1 MTPIRVALAGLVLVA
16 SQPALALNIVF
27 DYSHDTSGFFTGHAD
42 RIALLDA
49 AAQVFDTRLQDQ
61 LTAIVSSGGN
71 HFNAQFID
79 PTAGASVT
87 VNDFSVVANQ
97 LTVFVGARNL
107 GAGTLGEGG
116 PGGYTISATSQGF
129 VDNAVSRGQAGALA
143 STPTDFGPWGGALTF
158 NNTGITWYF
167 DSNVGTTESFSGYD
181 FYSVAVHELGH
192 MLGFGSAPSFSN
204 KVVGSNFT
212 GINSQSLY
220 GGPVPMADS
229 AHWAGSVTSTVNGLT
244 QQVAMS
250 TSLTNGQ
257 RKQFT
262 ALDFA
267 ALQDLGW
274 QVAPVPEADTWAMML
289 VGIGLVGYRL
299 RRKQGL
305 RQYA

>member
-1 MTPIRVALAGLVLVA
+1 MNRIRVALAGLVLAA

-27 DYSHDTSGFFTGHAD
+27 DYTYDGGFFTGHAD

-61 LTAIVSSGGN
+61 LTAIASGGGN

-97 LTVFVGARNL
+97 LTVFVGARDL
-107 GAGTLGEGG
+107 GASTLGQGG
-116 PGGYTISATSQGF
+116 PGGYGVSGTQAF
-129 VDNAVSRGQAGALA
+129 LDNAVSRGQAGALA
-143 STPTDFGPWGGALTF
+143 ATPTDFGPWGGALTF
-158 NNTGITWYF
+158 NSTGINWYF
-167 DSNVGTTESFSGYD
+167 DSNASTNESFSGYD

-192 MLGFGSAPSFSN
+192 LLGFGTADSFSN
-204 KVVGSNFT
+204 KVAGSNFT
-212 GINSQSLY
+212 GAASQSLY

-229 AHWAGSVTSTVNGLT
+229 GHWAGSVNSTVNGVA

-250 TSLTNGQ
+250 PSITNGQ
-257 RKQFT
+257 RKRFT
-262 ALDFA
+262 ELDFA

-274 QVAPVPEADTWAMML
+274 QVSPVPEADTWAMML

-299 RRKQGL
+299 RRKQGM
-305 RQYA
+305 RQHA

>member
-1 MTPIRVALAGLVLVA
+1 MTPIRVALAGLIMVA

-27 DYSHDTSGFFTGHAD
+27 DYTYDGGFFTGHAD

-61 LTAIVSSGGN
+61 LTAIASGGGN

-116 PGGYTISATSQGF
+116 PGGYGISATSQAF
-129 VDNAVSRGQAGALA
+129 IDNAVSRGQAGALA
-143 STPTDFGPWGGALTF
+143 GTPTDFGPWGGALTF
-158 NNTGITWYF
+158 SNSANWYF
-167 DSNVGTTESFSGYD
+167 DTNVGTTESFAGYD

-192 MLGFGSAPSFSN
+192 LLGFGTAPSFSN
-204 KVVGSNFT
+204 KVAGSNFT
-212 GINSQSLY
+212 GAASQSLY

-229 AHWAGSVTSTVNGLT
+229 GHWAGSVTGTVNGT
-244 QQVAMS
+244 SQEVAMS
-250 TSLTNGQ
+250 PSITNGQ
-257 RKQFT
+257 RKRFT
-262 ALDFA
+262 ELDFA
-267 ALQDLGW
+267 ALKDLGW
-274 QVAPVPEADTWAMML
+274 QVSPVPEADTWAMML

-299 RRKQGL
+299 RRKQGM